1 MDNEQELIRKLINLQ
16 ITQTDILNQ
25 LLAWSTNE
33 LDTDAEPD
41 TKVTAKEEERDQA
54 QVHTANLPLKVGDHV
69 TILNLGKFRT
79 GKETVCKVIKIGLR
93 VTVLRPD
100 GTKIVRLARNLRKVQ

>member
-1 MDNEQELIRKLINLQ
+1 MDNEELIRKLNKLQ

-25 LLAWSTNE
+25 LLARSANE

-41 TKVTAKEEERDQA
+41 TEVAAKEQEIDQV
-54 QVHTANLPLKVGDHV
+54 QVHTANLPLKVGDSV
-69 TILNLGKFRT
+69 TILNPGRFRT
-79 GKETVCKVIKIGLR
+79 EKEAVCKIIKVGLR